1 MWRSCNLRS
10 ESSVSCRNITKDN
23 RCNIW
28 ISYCSCWKS
37 KTDSKSVPAELD
49 TLFQTSVHFNRA
61 SRETTYSML
70 EKLKITTKIK
80 SCLWEND
87 PLQCKHNKIVIM
99 RRYFRAIAFMYCA
112 HAIPHSKHN
121 SGNKGDSCIIHVPST
136 HPPPCCF
143 HWLRWNHSV
152 SLTLAHIG
160 AVFQKELTISP
171 CYNC

>member
-49 TLFQTSVHFNRA
+49 TLFQTSVNFNRA
-61 SRETTYSML
+61 SWETTYSML
-70 EKLKITTKIK
+70 EKMKITTKIK

-112 HAIPHSKHN
+112 HAVPHSKHN

-160 AVFQKELTISP
+160 AVFQKELTIPP
-171 CYNC
+171 C